1 MEQENNK
8 MNLPERDS
16 PAYPLAGGPQMTIDE
31 SCQQLGQYLED
42 ILRGAGQA
50 RLNVDRLSHPCRPLG
65 NALAS
70 FQETFQA
77 MTRQLQEREEQLK
90 REIQL
95 ARRRAEI
102 IEGYTEMLVELL
114 SQRDEWLLV
123 IDRETREIVHCN
135 KGAHGSAESNVYCD
149 SCQHRLPIQSML
161 LEWDDSERYRVWE
174 QEEESKHRCYRIIS
188 FPIEWKER
196 PSCVH
201 IVMDVTA
208 EKMNARHLSDDV
220 YQDMDTGVRNHLF
233 LQEFMGLVLQER
245 LDITLCYLDLEGVAE
260 INNTHGRKVG
270 DAYIQNF
277 VEIVRKHF
285 RSSDTFVRIEDDHFC
300 LMLTGNVKHLI
311 ERKMDE
317 ILATFQRDDSK
328 VFGHRCSFQYSILE
342 VEGASNTLSLD
353 DLLQQAE
360 EDIQRKKRQQQRQQR
375 QQQRQQ
381 RVPFGCED
389 F

>member
-1 MEQENNK
+1 MELENTE
-8 MNLPERDS
+8 MNLPERNS
-16 PAYPLAGGPQMTIDE
+16 PAYPLTGGPQMTIDE
-31 SCQQLGQYLED
+31 SCQQLNQYLED

-50 RLNVDRLSHPCRPLG
+50 HLNVDQLSHPCRPLG
-65 NALAS
+65 EALSS
-70 FQETFQA
+70 FQETFHA
-77 MTRQLQEREEQLK
+77 MTQQLQEREVQLK

-95 ARRRAEI
+95 ARRRTEI
-102 IEGYTEMLVELL
+102 IEGYTEMLVDLL
-114 SQRDEWLLV
+114 SQRDEWLLI
-123 IDRETREIVHCN
+123 IDMETREIVHCN
-135 KGAHGSAESNVYCD
+135 KHAQDDADASGVYCD

-161 LEWDDSERYRVWE
+161 LEWDNSERYHVWE
-174 QEEESKHRCYRIIS
+174 QEEKSKRRCYRIIS

-208 EKMNARHLSDDV
+208 EKMNARHLSDDI
-220 YQDMDTGVRNHLF
+220 YQDMDTGVRNRLF
-233 LQEFMGLVLQER
+233 LEEFMGLVLQER

-260 INNTHGRKVG
+260 INSTHGRKAG

-285 RSSDTFVRIEDDHFC
+285 RSSDTFVRIQDDHFC

-317 ILATFQRDDSK
+317 ILAAFKRE

-342 VEGASNTLSLD
+342 VEGASNTRSLE
-353 DLLQQAE
+353 DLLRQAE
-360 EDIQRKKRQQQRQQR
+360 DDIHRKKRKQQRQQR
-375 QQQRQQ
+375 R
-381 RVPFGCED
+381 PFGFED